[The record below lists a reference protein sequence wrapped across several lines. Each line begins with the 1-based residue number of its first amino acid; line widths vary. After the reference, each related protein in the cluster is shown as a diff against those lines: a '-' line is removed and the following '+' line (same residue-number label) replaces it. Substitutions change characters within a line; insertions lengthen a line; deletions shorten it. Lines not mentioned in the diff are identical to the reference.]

1 MEYGRLGERQ
11 RRMRVPVLEIL
22 SSLLLL
28 GAIILGMLE
37 LVEYSST
44 KDDLPTDLTIAGIP
58 VGGLS
63 EADVQIRLEE
73 IYADQPVQLSYLGSP
88 IVLDPVEVGFRLNTE
103 AMLAEARAQS
113 TQQQDFWAG
122 FWNYLGRRPVA
133 AVTVP
138 LSAELI
144 ESNVRDYLQ
153 SLKERY
159 ETQPGDAGFD
169 LGTLTFRSG
178 QWGQSLDVDA
188 AVPLVTAALLQPEP
202 VNRRVD
208 LPTLQVGGAE
218 GGMDTLRQAIL
229 DLMASR
235 GFVYNGDETLA
246 SVYIMDLATGEEIG
260 ILEDVRYNGVSTIKI
275 PIMIN
280 LFKQKLVMDQ
290 ESAYLLTESILCS
303 NNASSNWLMQIAGG
317 TGGDIL
323 EPEAQL
329 RNGLNQVSCSAQE
342 LGAEHTYISAPL
354 YVADR
359 TYEWEA
365 AVCRPQ
371 TAGNSDYVAANDP
384 YSQTTAEDM
393 GMLLTQIYDCANNGS
408 GLMALYPDDITQTE
422 CQQMLEVLSGNR
434 IGRLIELGVP
444 EGTRVAHKNGWGP
457 PGTSA
462 DAGIVF
468 SPGGD
473 YVIVMYTW
481 ELDKD
486 GNNLPTLQAWELIE
500 NVSRLTYNYFNPS
513 EPLLEPRQPINP
525 LGAIDCVTVMSPDQ
539 VNLNDIDEN
548 RVNENGE
555 PLPGACY
562 GGASHFN
569 PTTGECLEWD
579 NWGRN

>member
-63 EADVQIRLEE
+63 EADIRRRLEE
-73 IYADQPVQLSYLGSP
+73 IYITQPVQLYYLGSP

-113 TQQQDFWAG
+113 IQQQNFWAG

-133 AVTVP
+133 AVSVP
-138 LSAELI
+138 LNAELI
-144 ESNVRDYLQ
+144 ESNLRDYLL

-159 ETQPGDAGFD
+159 DVKPGDAGFD

-178 QWGQSLDVDA
+178 RLGQGLDVDG
-188 AVPLVTAALLQPEP
+188 AVPLVSAALLQPEP
-202 VNRRVD
+202 ANRRVD
-208 LPTLQVGGAE
+208 LPTIEVGGAQHT
-218 GGMDTLRQAIL
+218 MDTLRQAIL

-235 GFVYNGDETLA
+235 GFQYNGDETLA

-260 ILEDVRYNGVSTIKI
+260 ILEDVRHSAVSTIKI

-280 LFKQKLVMDQ
+280 LFKQKLLIDQ

-303 NNASSNWLMQIAGG
+303 NNASSNLLMQISGA
-317 TGGDIL
+317 TGDTL
-323 EPEAQL
+323 DAEVQL

-342 LGAEHTYISAPL
+342 IGAEHTYISAPL
-354 YVADR
+354 FVADR
-359 TYEWEA
+359 AYEFEA

-371 TAGNSDYVAANDP
+371 TQGNPDFNAATDP
-384 YSQTTAEDM
+384 YAQTTAEDM
-393 GMLLTQIYDCANNGS
+393 GMLLTQIYDCANTGG
-408 GLMALYPDDITQTE
+408 GLRALYPEDITQTE

-457 PGTSA
+457 PGTTA

-500 NVSRLTYNYFNPS
+500 EVSRLTYNYFNPDQ
-513 EPLLEPRQPINP
+513 PLLERREPINP

-562 GGASHFN
+562 GGASHYN
-569 PTTGECLEWD
+569 PATGKCLEWD

>member
-1 MEYGRLGERQ
+1 VEYGRLGERQ
-11 RRMRVPVLEIL
+11 HRMRVPVLEIL
-22 SSLLLL
+22 SSMLLF

-73 IYADQPVQLSYLGSP
+73 IYVDQPVQLFYLGSP
-88 IVLDPVEVGFRLNTE
+88 IVLDPVEVGFRLNAE

-113 TQQQDFWAG
+113 TQSQDFWAG
-122 FWNYLGRRPVA
+122 FWNFLGRRPVA

-138 LSAELI
+138 LNAEVV
-144 ESNVRDYLQ
+144 ESNVRDYLLA
-153 SLKERY
+153 LKERY
-159 ETQPGDAGFD
+159 DIQPGDAGFD

-178 QWGQSLDVDA
+178 QMGQGLDVDA
-188 AVPLVTAALLQPEP
+188 AVPLVMEALVQPEAP
-202 VNRRVD
+202 NRRVD

-218 GGMDTLRQAIL
+218 GGMETLRQAIL
-229 DLMASR
+229 DLMANR

-246 SVYIMDLATGEEIG
+246 SVYVMDLATGEEIG
-260 ILEDVRYNGVSTIKI
+260 ILEDVRHSGVSTIKI

-280 LFKQKLVMDQ
+280 LFKQKLLMDQ

-303 NNASSNWLMQIAGG
+303 NNASSNLLMQVSGA
-317 TGGDIL
+317 TGDITTA
-323 EPEAQL
+323 EAQL

-342 LGAEHTYISAPL
+342 LGAEQTYISAPL
-354 YVADR
+354 WVADR
-359 TYEWEA
+359 AYEFEA

-371 TAGNSDYVAANDP
+371 TQGNPDFNAATDP
-384 YSQTTAEDM
+384 YAQTTAEDM

-422 CQQMLEVLSGNR
+422 CRQMLEVLSGNR

-462 DAGIVF
+462 DAAIVF

-473 YVIVMYTW
+473 YVLVMYTW

-500 NVSRLTYNYFNPS
+500 DVSRLTYNYFNPS
-513 EPLLEPRQPINP
+513 QPLLEPRQPLNP

-539 VNLNDIDEN
+539 VNLDDIDAN
-548 RVNENGE
+548 RVDENGE

-562 GGASHFN
+562 GGASHYN
-569 PTTGECLEWD
+569 PATGSCLEWD